1 MKKSMDSRFLRKIF
15 TDEENEIV
23 NLAQNSDTE
32 LRVFWAC
39 KEVAYEIIK
48 NLAMK
53 IISYL
58 VVDLLIENCSQR
70 NILYLRTLKVMIN
83 LETTWGNIINSMQVI
98 EKRLIKSYDAH
109 MIVSRIDLIDEH

>member
-1 MKKSMDSRFLRKIF
+1 MDLRFLRKII

-39 KEVAYEIIK
+39 KEVTYKIIK
-48 NLAMK
+48 DLTMK
-53 IISYL
+53 IISHL
-58 VVDLLIENCSQR
+58 VVGLLIENYSQR

-98 EKRLIKSYDAH
+98 ERRLIKSYDAH
-109 MIVSRIDLIDEH
+109 MIISRIDLIDAY